1 MLVGLTSYSQSYPI
15 AKTIGKDSVVIIDI
29 KQAEQI
35 NKSHIK
41 LTNEVD
47 NLENKSLI
55 LNIQKAQGYALV
67 EAYDREYKRANIKI
81 ENLNLQLE
89 DKNKEIKFLHRKI
102 NRTIFQS
109 MLLVAGWTIYTGI
122 KSGSLPIINAKL

>member
-1 MLVGLTSYSQSYPI
+1 M
-15 AKTIGKDSVVIIDI
+15 

-55 LNIQKAQGYALV
+55 LDMQKAQGYALV

-89 DKNKEIKFLHRKI
+89 DKDKEIKFLHRKI

-109 MLLVAGWTIYTGI
+109 MLLVAGWTIYTGV
-122 KSGSLPIINAKL
+122 KSGSLPIINTKL

>member
-1 MLVGLTSYSQSYPI
+1 MASLISYSQSYPI
-15 AKTIGKDSVVIIDI
+15 AKTIGKDSVVIINM

-41 LTNEVD
+41 LTNEID

-55 LNIQKAQGYALV
+55 LDMQKAQGFVMIEALN
-67 EAYDREYKRANIKI
+67 REYNRSNIKI

-89 DKNKEIKFLHRKI
+89 DKDKEIRFLKRKI

-109 MLLVAGWTIYTGI
+109 MLLVAGWTIYTGM
-122 KSGSLPIINAKL
+122 KSGSLPIINTKL